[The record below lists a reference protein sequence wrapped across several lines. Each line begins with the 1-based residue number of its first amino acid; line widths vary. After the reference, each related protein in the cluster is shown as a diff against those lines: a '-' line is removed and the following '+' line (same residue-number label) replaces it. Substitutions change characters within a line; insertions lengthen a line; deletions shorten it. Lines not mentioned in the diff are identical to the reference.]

1 MTIACFCGH
10 VFESTRST
18 ACPHCGE
25 PILMRESYESPAEFE
40 ERMASHTRTEEEIRA
55 LPVTPHPGE
64 VVPLRARGRT

>member
-25 PILMRESYESPAEFE
+25 PILMRETYESAVEFE
-40 ERMASHTRTEEEIRA
+40 ERLASHRRTEDQIRA
-55 LPVTPHPGE
+55 LPETAHPGE
-64 VVPLRARGRT
+64 VQPLRVKGRT

>member
-25 PILMRESYESPAEFE
+25 PVLMRETYESPVEFQ
-40 ERMASHTRTEEEIRA
+40 ERFASHRRTEDQIRA
-55 LPVTPHPGE
+55 LPETAHPGE
-64 VVPLRARGRT
+64 VQPLRVRDRT

>member
-25 PILMRESYESPAEFE
+25 PILMREPHESPAEFE
-40 ERMASHTRTEEEIRA
+40 ERMASHARTEKEIRA
-55 LPVTPHPGE
+55 LPELPHPGE
-64 VVPLRARGRT
+64 FEPLRSRGRI